1 MALREITEDKS
12 SDTVGFVC
20 PTPAGTTKTR
30 PGWGA
35 RFCGGLREGWKQVP
49 FRNDRQ
55 KSNGSYKSNG
65 KCNRRS
71 RSPAGMTTKKTAA
84 WVAIAIKATA
94 TPSIKD

>member
-1 MALREITEDKS
+1 MTEDKS

-30 PGWGA
+30 PGWGT

-55 KSNGSYKSNG
+55 KNNGR
-65 KCNRRS
+65 CNRKS

-84 WVAIAIKATA
+84 WVAIATKATA